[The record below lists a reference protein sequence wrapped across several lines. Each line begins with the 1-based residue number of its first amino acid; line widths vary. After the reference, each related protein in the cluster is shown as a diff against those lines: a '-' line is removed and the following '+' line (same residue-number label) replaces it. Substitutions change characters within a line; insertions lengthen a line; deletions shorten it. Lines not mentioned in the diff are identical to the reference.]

1 MNTQRAAEI
10 QVVLEGIKLPATRDE
25 LVSYAMGWDP
35 PAAVE
40 LSALPDRS
48 YGRID
53 EVGEALLQVQP
64 AQELRRRFPHRHS
77 APPDNP
83 PRDAIEKTSKTLKR
97 QAAVQAEG

>member
-1 MNTQRAAEI
+1 MSTQRAAEI

-25 LVSYAMGWDP
+25 LVSYAMDP
-35 PAAVE
+35 AAAVE
-40 LSALPDRS
+40 LSAVPDRS

-64 AQELRRRFPHRHS
+64 AQEPRRRFPHRHS
-77 APPDNP
+77 ASPDNP
-83 PRDAIEKTSKTLKR
+83 PRDAIEKTLKR